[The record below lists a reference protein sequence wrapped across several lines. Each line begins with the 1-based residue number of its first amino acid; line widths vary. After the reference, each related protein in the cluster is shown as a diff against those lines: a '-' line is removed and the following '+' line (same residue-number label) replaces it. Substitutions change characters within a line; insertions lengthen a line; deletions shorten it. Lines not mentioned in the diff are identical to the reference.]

1 MMSDSFDIIRA
12 WQLKP
17 GDHFEMFGLDYEVL
31 RIENGQIIY
40 MKFCLNW
47 NGTRQPNGHL
57 LSMGCMSRQF
67 VFLLKPKPCS
77 DDAKKQNRSGR

>member
-1 MMSDSFDIIRA
+1 
-12 WQLKP
+12 
-17 GDHFEMFGLDYEVL
+17 
-31 RIENGQIIY
+31 

-47 NGTRQPNGHL
+47 NGTRHPNGHL

-77 DDAKKQNRSGR
+77 DDAKKQNRSGQ

>member
-1 MMSDSFDIIRA
+1 MSEGFDVIRA
-12 WQLKP
+12 SQLQP
-17 GDHFEMFGLDYEVL
+17 GDHFEMFGLDYEVR
-31 RIENGQIIY
+31 RIENGQLIY

-47 NGTRQPNGHL
+47 NGTRNPNGRL

-77 DDAKKQNRSGR
+77 GREKRSKKKP